1 MVRKATQKD
10 VDNYLGALK
19 DAVKRRDKK
28 MTKALLRPFAAKG
41 GKLSDLYNMRT
52 KLRKCFCSS
61 YPYFY
66 RNASPSKNFFYNI
79 YCNN

>member
-52 KLRKCFCSS
+52 KK
-61 YPYFY
+61 
-66 RNASPSKNFFYNI
+66 
-79 YCNN
+79 